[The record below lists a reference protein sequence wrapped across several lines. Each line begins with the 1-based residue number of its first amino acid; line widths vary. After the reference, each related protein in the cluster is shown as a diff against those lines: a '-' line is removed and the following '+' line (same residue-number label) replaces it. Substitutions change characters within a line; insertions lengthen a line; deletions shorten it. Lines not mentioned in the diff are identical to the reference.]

1 MRKVKF
7 PWKRA
12 PEPIEALLLT
22 KGIKIVH
29 LPKKEAEG

>member
-1 MRKVKF
+1 MVERK
-7 PWKRA
+7 WREKRA

-29 LPKKEAEG
+29 LAKKEAEG

>member
-1 MRKVKF
+1 MNEAK
-7 PWKRA
+7 KRA

-29 LPKKEAEG
+29 VPKKETEG